1 MSAGQKPASSAPGM
15 AEVRTM
21 LVWHRPT
28 HVSPQEWRQGRV
40 EGRTLTNLRY
50 LFPQWWNSLCFQWQ
64 ILFPSSAQWCSFLC
78 MEALSSPSP
87 EIYYFT
93 NPNMSEIVL
102 HLHFKPDKIIFRVTF
117 FPWRQLQIEY
127 FLPCYLS
134 LPLFP
139 GQLHFETANHSVLRE
154 RPPSPAAI
162 FSSPVCRSRL
172 CISHPGPSLTENLL
186 QALGNIFTAHISQVG
201 CCLCWMLVEW
211 GGSSYAPGEGKAE
224 RSIPVYLERCVFPP
238 WPLLLVSFATKETEL
253 AATTS
258 AWEIS
263 LWEAVAV
270 AYIQHLQ
277 KGTRN

>member
-1 MSAGQKPASSAPGM
+1 MSAGQKPASSAPGT

-21 LVWHRPT
+21 CVCHRPT

-201 CCLCWMLVEW
+201 CCFCWMLVN
-211 GGSSYAPGEGKAE
+211 GAAPLTPQGKT
-224 RSIPVYLERCVFPP
+224 RLRDPFLFTLRD
-238 WPLLLVSFATKETEL
+238 VSFL
-253 AATTS
+253 LDPCS
-258 AWEIS
+258 
-263 LWEAVAV
+263 
-270 AYIQHLQ
+270 
-277 KGTRN
+277 